1 MLRNSWRNS
10 RVVQWLGLC
19 TLPAKG
25 LVQPLIEELKSHR
38 LCGVAKER
46 LELSAQYMLVTG

>member
-10 RVVQWLGLC
+10 QVVQWLGLC

-38 LCGVAKER
+38 LCGVAKKGWN
-46 LELSAQYMLVTG
+46 LVLNIC